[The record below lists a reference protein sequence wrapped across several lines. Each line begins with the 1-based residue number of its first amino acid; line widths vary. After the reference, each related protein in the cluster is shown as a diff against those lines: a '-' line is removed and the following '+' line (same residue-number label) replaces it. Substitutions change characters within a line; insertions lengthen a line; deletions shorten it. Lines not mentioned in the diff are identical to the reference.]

1 MENAFPAEQK
11 TDRSSDVL
19 FYGKK
24 RGMIIIKQE
33 GGKIISGAS
42 MKDVPNILWL
52 EEIRK
57 EDIVSVGG
65 KGASLGE
72 MASIGLPV
80 PKAFVVTAQ
89 AFRRFLVETGIEK
102 KIFASYERLDVEDNE
117 ALEKAADG
125 AKTMVL
131 KAKMPAF
138 IKDEIRHAY
147 KKISAEDLI
156 VAVRSSA
163 TAEDLPDASFAGQQ
177 ETYLNIK
184 GEAALLEAVQK
195 CWASLYGARAIYYRA
210 KQGFDDHTVN
220 IAVVVQQLVHSE
232 KAGVMFTSHPITGEP
247 LTIIEGSWGLGE
259 AVVSGSVSPDKY
271 IFDQRS
277 EKVDD
282 VLISNKKVEIIADG
296 DHGTKLVDVPAS
308 RQDTQVLSTAEITK
322 LAMYGKIA
330 ENHYGIPQDVEW
342 GIVNG
347 IIYILQSR
355 PITTIGNKKEAKSMS
370 GQKQN
375 AKIIL
380 QGQGAAPGIASGR
393 VVVIRDVKDTG
404 RVKEGDILVT
414 KMTSPDM
421 VPAMRKVAAII
432 TDEGGLTCH
441 AAIVSRELGTPAV
454 VGTKTATHV
463 LTNGQLITVD
473 GEKGL
478 IYEGEIAQAAPAP
491 TAAVL
496 AGVAGPSKIITATSV
511 KVNVSIPE
519 AAARAAATGADG
531 VGLLRIEHLILGLN
545 KTPGWF
551 IANNKEEDFV
561 RELHDGIKIVL
572 DAFPGKPVW
581 VRTLDAPTDEFRN
594 MMGGENEPLEH
605 NPMLGWRG
613 IRRDIQSP
621 DQFRLQVESFKR
633 LWKEGYDNLGIMFPM
648 VSHPDEFL
656 AAKAMMMACGVDVD
670 NVTLGIMIEIPASAI
685 MIEDFLKCG
694 IKFASFGTNDL
705 VQYTLAID
713 RNNENV
719 ADMYQPQHPAVL
731 HLIHTA
737 IQMCRAYDVECSICG
752 QAGSDPKMA
761 SWLVEHGIASI
772 SANIDAIAKIREA
785 VARTEKR
792 IILEAARNRDAE

>member
-1 MENAFPAEQK
+1 
-11 TDRSSDVL
+11 
-19 FYGKK
+19 
-24 RGMIIIKQE
+24 
-33 GGKIISGAS
+33 
-42 MKDVPNILWL
+42 MKEVPNILWL

-57 EDIVSVGG
+57 EDISSVGG

-89 AFRRFLVETGIEK
+89 AFRRFLVETGLEK
-102 KIFASYERLDVEDNE
+102 KLFAAYDKLDVEDNE
-117 ALEKAADG
+117 ALEKAADT

-131 KAKMPAF
+131 KAKMPQK
-138 IKDEIRHAY
+138 IKDEIRAAY
-147 KKISAEDLI
+147 KKMNGGSLI

-184 GEAALLEAVQK
+184 GDVALVEAVQK

-210 KQGFDDHTVN
+210 KQGFDDNTVN

-271 IFDQRS
+271 VFDQRS
-277 EKVDD
+277 EKVVDTL
-282 VLISNKKVEIIADG
+282 VSNKM
-296 DHGTKLVDVPAS
+296 VDVPPA
-308 RQDTQVLSTAEITK
+308 RQDAQVLGNEEVAK

-330 ENHYGIPQDVEW
+330 EDHYGIPQDVEW
-342 GIVNG
+342 GIVTG
-347 IIYILQSR
+347 TFYILQSR
-355 PITTIGNKKEAKSMS
+355 PITTIGSRKETTGMT
-370 GQKQN
+370 GQKQS
-375 AKIIL
+375 AKILL
-380 QGQGAAPGIASGR
+380 QGQGAAPGIASGK
-393 VVVIRDVKDTG
+393 VVIIRDVKDTG
-404 RVKEGDILVT
+404 SVKEGDILVT
-414 KMTSPDM
+414 RMTNPDM
-421 VPAMRKVAAII
+421 VPAMRKVAAIV

-454 VGTKTATHV
+454 VGTKTATNI
-463 LTNGQLITVD
+463 LRNGQVVTVD
-473 GEKGL
+473 GELGL
-478 IYEGEIAQAAPAP
+478 IYEGAIAAAAPAQAALAQQAVIGHAP
-491 TAAVL
+491 
-496 AGVAGPSKIITATSV
+496 IITATSV

-551 IANNKEEDFV
+551 IANNKEEEFV

-572 DAFPGKPVW
+572 AAFPGKSVW

-594 MMGGENEPLEH
+594 MKGGENEPHEH

-613 IRRDIQSP
+613 IRRDLQSP
-621 DQFRLQVESFKR
+621 DQFRLQVEAFKQ
-633 LWKEGYDNLGIMFPM
+633 LWKEGYENLGIMFPM
-648 VSHPDEFL
+648 VSHPDQFIRGKE
-656 AAKAMMMACGVDVD
+656 MMRGWGVDVER
-670 NVTLGIMIEIPASAI
+670 VTLGIMIEIPSSAI
-685 MIEDFLKCG
+685 MIEDFIKAG
-694 IKFASFGTNDL
+694 IRFASFGTNDL
-705 VQYTLAID
+705 IQYTLAID

-719 ADMYQPQHPAVL
+719 ADMYDPQHPAVL
-731 HLIHTA
+731 SLIHDA
-737 IQMCRAYDVECSICG
+737 IQMCRAYNIECSICG

-761 SWLVEHGIASI
+761 AWLVEHGITSI

>member
-1 MENAFPAEQK
+1 
-11 TDRSSDVL
+11 
-19 FYGKK
+19 
-24 RGMIIIKQE
+24 
-33 GGKIISGAS
+33 
-42 MKDVPNILWL
+42 MKGVPNILWL

-57 EDIVSVGG
+57 EDISSVGG

-89 AFRRFLVETGIEK
+89 AFRRFLMETDLEK
-102 KIFASYERLDVEDNE
+102 KLFAAYDNLDVEDNE
-117 ALEKAADG
+117 ALEKAADT
-125 AKTMVL
+125 AKAMVL
-131 KAKMPAF
+131 RAKMPQK
-138 IKDEIRHAY
+138 IKDEIRAAY
-147 KKISAEDLI
+147 RKMNGGSLI

-184 GEAALLEAVQK
+184 GDTALIEAVQK

-210 KQGFDDHTVN
+210 KQGFDDRTVN

-271 IFDQRS
+271 VFDQRS
-277 EKVDD
+277 EKLVDIL
-282 VLISNKKVEIIADG
+282 VSNKKVEIIADG
-296 DHGTKLVDVPAS
+296 DHGTKLVDVSPA
-308 RQDTQVLSTAEITK
+308 RQDAQVLAGEEVAK

-330 ENHYGIPQDVEW
+330 EDHYGIPQDVEW
-342 GIVNG
+342 GIVDG
-347 IIYILQSR
+347 AFYILQSR
-355 PITTIGNKKEAKSMS
+355 PITTIGSKKEAKGMT
-370 GQKQN
+370 GQKQS
-375 AKIIL
+375 AKIL
-380 QGQGAAPGIASGR
+380 VQGQGAAPGIASGR
-393 VVVIRDVKDTG
+393 VVIIRDVKDTG
-404 RVKEGDILVT
+404 AVKEGDILVT
-414 KMTSPDM
+414 RMTNPDM
-421 VPAMRKVAAII
+421 VPAMRKVAAIV
-432 TDEGGLTCH
+432 TDEGGMTCH

-454 VGTKTATHV
+454 VGTKTATHI
-463 LTNGQLITVD
+463 LKNGQVITVD
-473 GEKGL
+473 GEMGL
-478 IYEGEIAQAAPAP
+478 IYEGAIVAAAAAQAAATQHATVGQAP
-491 TAAVL
+491 
-496 AGVAGPSKIITATSV
+496 IITATSV

-551 IANNKEEDFV
+551 IANKKEEEFI

-572 DAFPGKPVW
+572 DAFPGKTVW

-594 MMGGENEPLEH
+594 MLGGENEPHEH

-613 IRRDIQSP
+613 IRRDLQSP
-621 DQFRLQVESFKR
+621 DQFRLQVEAFKQ
-633 LWKEGYDNLGIMFPM
+633 LWKEGYEHLGIMFPM
-648 VSHPDEFL
+648 VSHPDQFTRGKE
-656 AAKAMMMACGVDVD
+656 MMRGWGVDVD
-670 NVTLGIMIEIPASAI
+670 RVTLGIMIEIPSSAI
-685 MIEDFLKCG
+685 MIEDFIKCG

-705 VQYTLAID
+705 IQYTLAID

-719 ADMYQPQHPAVL
+719 ADMYNPQHPAVL
-731 HLIHTA
+731 SLIHTA
-737 IQMCRAYDVECSICG
+737 IQTCRAYNVECSICG

-761 SWLVEHGIASI
+761 AWLVEHGITSI

-792 IILEAARNRDAE
+792 IILEAARSRDAE

>member
-1 MENAFPAEQK
+1 
-11 TDRSSDVL
+11 
-19 FYGKK
+19 
-24 RGMIIIKQE
+24 MIIIKQG

-42 MKDVPNILWL
+42 MKEVPNILWL

-57 EDIVSVGG
+57 EDIISVGG

-80 PKAFVVTAQ
+80 PRAFVVTAQ
-89 AFRRFLVETGIEK
+89 AFRRFLVETGLEK
-102 KIFASYERLDVEDNE
+102 KLFAAYDQLDVENNE
-117 ALEKAADG
+117 ALEKAADT
-125 AKTMVL
+125 AKAMVL
-131 KAKMPAF
+131 KAKMPPK
-138 IKDEIRHAY
+138 IRDEIRAAY
-147 KKISAEDLI
+147 KKMDNGNLI

-184 GEAALLEAVQK
+184 GEAALIEAVQK

-220 IAVVVQQLVHSE
+220 IAVVVQQLVPSE

-271 IFDQRS
+271 VFDQRS
-277 EKVDD
+277 EKVVDTL
-282 VLISNKKVEIIADG
+282 VSNKKIEIIADG
-296 DHGTKLVDVPAS
+296 DHGTKLVDVSPA
-308 RQDTQVLSTAEITK
+308 RQDTQVLSTEEVAK

-330 ENHYGIPQDVEW
+330 EDHYGIPQDVEW
-342 GIVNG
+342 GIVAG
-347 IIYILQSR
+347 TFYILQSR
-355 PITTIGNKKEAKSMS
+355 PITTIGNNKEAKGMT
-370 GQKQN
+370 GQKQS
-375 AKIIL
+375 AKIL
-380 QGQGAAPGIASGR
+380 VQGQGAAPGIASGR
-393 VVVIRDVKDTG
+393 VVIIRDVKDTG
-404 RVKEGDILVT
+404 SVKQGDILVT
-414 KMTSPDM
+414 RMTNPDM
-421 VPAMRKVAAII
+421 VPAMRKVAAIV
-432 TDEGGLTCH
+432 TDEGGMTCH

-454 VGTKTATHV
+454 VGTKTATNV
-463 LTNGQLITVD
+463 LKNGQLVTVD
-473 GEKGL
+473 GELGL
-478 IYEGEIAQAAPAP
+478 IYEGIIAQAAPAQA
-491 TAAVL
+491 AAVQQ
-496 AGVAGPSKIITATSV
+496 AVTGHAPVITATSV

-551 IANNKEEDFV
+551 IANNKEEEFV

-572 DAFPGKPVW
+572 DAFPGKTVW

-594 MMGGENEPLEH
+594 MMGGENEPHEH

-613 IRRDIQSP
+613 IRRDLQSP
-621 DQFRLQVESFKR
+621 EQFRLQVEAFKQ
-633 LWKEGYDNLGIMFPM
+633 LWKEGYEHLGIMFPM
-648 VSHPDEFL
+648 VSHPDQFIRGKE
-656 AAKAMMMACGVDVD
+656 MMRGWGVDVEK
-670 NVTLGIMIEIPASAI
+670 VTLVIMIEIPSSAI
-685 MIEDFLKCG
+685 MIEDFLRAG
-694 IKFASFGTNDL
+694 IRFASFGTNDL
-705 VQYTLAID
+705 IQYTLAID

-719 ADMYQPQHPAVL
+719 ADMYNPQHPAVL
-731 HLIHTA
+731 SLIHDA
-737 IQMCRAYDVECSICG
+737 IQMCRAYNVEVSICG

-761 SWLVEHGIASI
+761 VWLVEHGITSI

>member
-1 MENAFPAEQK
+1 
-11 TDRSSDVL
+11 
-19 FYGKK
+19 
-24 RGMIIIKQE
+24 
-33 GGKIISGAS
+33 

-57 EDIVSVGG
+57 EDIISVGG

-89 AFRRFLVETGIEK
+89 AFRRFLVETGLEK
-102 KIFASYERLDVEDNE
+102 KLFASYQDLNVEDNE
-117 ALEKAADG
+117 ALEKAAEG
-125 AKTMVL
+125 AKAMVL
-131 KAKMPAF
+131 KAKMPAA
-138 IKDEIRHAY
+138 IRDEIRKSY
-147 KKISAEDLI
+147 KKISEGELI

-184 GEAALLEAVQK
+184 GEAALLTAVQK

-210 KQGFDDHTVN
+210 KQGFDDNTVN

-271 IFDQRS
+271 VFDQRN
-277 EKVDD
+277 ERLVD
-282 VLISNKKVEIIADG
+282 VFVANKKVEIIADG
-296 DHGTKLVDVPAS
+296 DNGTKLVDVPKD
-308 RQDTQVLSTAEITK
+308 RQDTQVLAEEEVAK

-342 GIVNG
+342 GVVG
-347 IIYILQSR
+347 GTIYILQSR
-355 PITTIGNKKEAKSMS
+355 PITTIGKKEAKGMS
-370 GQKQN
+370 GEKSS
-375 AKIIL
+375 ATIIL
-380 QGQGAAPGIASGR
+380 KGQGAAPGIASGR
-393 VVVIRDVKDTG
+393 VVIIRDVKDTG
-404 RVKEGDILVT
+404 SVKEGDILVT
-414 KMTSPDM
+414 KMTNPDM

-432 TDEGGLTCH
+432 TDEGGMTCH
-441 AAIVSRELGTPAV
+441 AAIVSRELGTPAI
-454 VGTKTATHV
+454 VGTKTATSV
-463 LTNGQLITVD
+463 LKNGQLITVD
-473 GEKGL
+473 GEMGL
-478 IYEGEIAQAAPAP
+478 VYEGEVAHAAPAQASA
-491 TAAVL
+491 TQAVIGH
-496 AGVAGPSKIITATSV
+496 APIITATSV

-561 RELHDGIKIVL
+561 AELHDGIKTVL

-594 MMGGENEPLEH
+594 MMGGENEPHEH

-613 IRRDIQSP
+613 IRRDLQSP

-633 LWKEGYDNLGIMFPM
+633 LWKEGYENLGIMFPM
-648 VSHPDEFL
+648 VSHPDQFIMGKE
-656 AAKAMMMACGVDVD
+656 MMRGWGVDVE
-670 NVTLGIMIEIPASAI
+670 NVTLGIMIEIPSSAI
-685 MIEDFLKCG
+685 MIEDFLRAG
-694 IKFASFGTNDL
+694 IRFASFGTNDL
-705 VQYTLAID
+705 IQYTLAID

-719 ADMYQPQHPAVL
+719 ADMYNPQHPAVL
-731 HLIHTA
+731 SLIHDA
-737 IQMCRAYDVECSICG
+737 IQMCRAYNVECSICG

-761 SWLVEHGIASI
+761 VWLVEHGISSI

-785 VARTEKR
+785 VAKTEKR
-792 IILEAARNRDAE
+792 IILEAARTKDAE

>member
-1 MENAFPAEQK
+1 
-11 TDRSSDVL
+11 
-19 FYGKK
+19 
-24 RGMIIIKQE
+24 MIIIKQ
-33 GGKIISGAS
+33 GGDEIISGAN
-42 MKDVPNILWL
+42 MKNVPTILWL

-57 EDIVSVGG
+57 EDIISVGG

-80 PKAFVVTAQ
+80 PRAFVVTAQ
-89 AFRRFLVETGIEK
+89 AFRRFLVETDLEE
-102 KIFASYERLDVEDNE
+102 KIFSSFERLDVEDNE
-117 ALEKAADG
+117 ALERAADH
-125 AKTMVL
+125 AKKLVMT
-131 KAKMPAF
+131 ATIPA
-138 IKDEIRHAY
+138 IMRDEIKAAY
-147 KKISAEDLI
+147 KKMSADNLI

-177 ETYLNIK
+177 ETFLNIK
-184 GEAALLEAVQK
+184 GEANLLDSIQK

-247 LTIIEGSWGLGE
+247 NTIIEGSWGLGE

-271 IFDQRS
+271 VFDQRT
-277 EKVDD
+277 EKVIDTF
-282 VLISNKKVEIIADG
+282 IANKKIEIIADG
-296 DHGTKLVDVPAS
+296 EHGTKLVDVSPAK
-308 RQDTQVLSTAEITK
+308 QDAQVLSDAEVAK
-322 LAMYGKIA
+322 LGMYGKIA

-342 GIVNG
+342 GIVKG
-347 IIYILQSR
+347 TIYILQSR
-355 PITTIGNKKEAKSMS
+355 PITTIGAKKENKSVAGPKS
-370 GQKQN
+370 E

-380 QGQGAAPGIASGR
+380 KGQGAAPGIASGK
-393 VVVIRDVKDTG
+393 VVVIRDVKDVG
-404 RVKEGDILVT
+404 SVREGDILVT
-414 KMTSPDM
+414 KMTNPDM

-432 TDEGGLTCH
+432 TDEGGMTCH
-441 AAIVSRELGTPAV
+441 AAIVSRELGTPAI
-454 VGTKTATHV
+454 VGTKNATNV
-463 LTNGQLITVD
+463 LKNGQLITVD
-473 GEKGL
+473 GELGL
-478 IYEGEIAQAAPAP
+478 VYEGLLPQAAAPVQAAAPQRLVAQA
-491 TAAVL
+491 
-496 AGVAGPSKIITATSV
+496 SQIITATSV

-551 IANNKEEDFV
+551 IANNKEEEFV
-561 RELHDGIKIVL
+561 KELHDGIKIVM
-572 DAFPGKPVW
+572 DAFPGKTVW

-594 MMGGENEPLEH
+594 MQGGESEPHEH

-613 IRRDIQSP
+613 IRRDLQSP
-621 DQFRLQVESFKR
+621 EQFRLQVEAFKR
-633 LWKEGYDNLGIMFPM
+633 LWKEGYEHLGIMFPM
-648 VSHPDEFL
+648 VSHPNQFI
-656 AAKAMMMACGVDVD
+656 AAKEMMRSYGVDVE
-670 NVTLGIMIEIPASAI
+670 NITLGIMIEIPSSAI
-685 MIEDFLKCG
+685 MIEDFCKAG

-705 VQYTLAID
+705 IQYTLAID

-731 HLIHTA
+731 HLIHNA
-737 IQMCRAYDVECSICG
+737 IQVCRAYDIECSICG

-761 SWLVEHGIASI
+761 IWLVEHGITSI

-792 IILEAARNRDAE
+792 IILEAARSKDAE